1 MIQTCPAIHG
11 SGVTAQP
18 AVRKAVWSVLFQLP
32 PHFSLIGVPSR
43 LDSTVLRRCGLES
56 SRQEVADL
64 NAFHLG
70 KYG

>member
-18 AVRKAVWSVLFQLP
+18 AVRKAVWSVLFSCPAL
-32 PHFSLIGVPSR
+32 FAIGVPSR